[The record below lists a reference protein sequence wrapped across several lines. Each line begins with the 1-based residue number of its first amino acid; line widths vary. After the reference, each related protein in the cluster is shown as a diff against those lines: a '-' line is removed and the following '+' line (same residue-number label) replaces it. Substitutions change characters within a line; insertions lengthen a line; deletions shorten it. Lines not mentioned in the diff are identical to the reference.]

1 MCATTDAEAELC
13 DYEFTDFED
22 YLIHNYYHAHITRI
36 TAISEKY
43 TSRKANIGQVQSLVC
58 FYVVDSTHC

>member
-1 MCATTDAEAELC
+1 MCATADAEAELC

-36 TAISEKY
+36 TAVSENY
-43 TSRKANIGQVQSLVC
+43 TSKKANIGKV
-58 FYVVDSTHC
+58 